1 MSNIPLMSDGRNFS
15 TWEQPINMDLY
26 LQNNA
31 NINNNWSYRKY
42 LTDNAHAIIKLN
54 QQSCI
59 EKSTFP
65 IQNQFLPETYF
76 NSDLKNVYLS
86 REELQNKTIAPT
98 LFKK

>member
-1 MSNIPLMSDGRNFS
+1 MSNVPLMSDGRSFS

-26 LQNNA
+26 LQSNA

-42 LTDNAHAIIKLN
+42 LTENASAIIKLN

-65 IQNQFLPETYF
+65 IQNKIMPESYY
-76 NSDLKNVYLS
+76 NSNLKNLYLS
-86 REELQNKTIAPT
+86 REELQNKRIAPT
-98 LFKK
+98 IFQ

>member
-42 LTDNAHAIIKLN
+42 LTDNADAIIKLN
-54 QQSCI
+54 QQ
-59 EKSTFP
+59 
-65 IQNQFLPETYF
+65 
-76 NSDLKNVYLS
+76 
-86 REELQNKTIAPT
+86 
-98 LFKK
+98 